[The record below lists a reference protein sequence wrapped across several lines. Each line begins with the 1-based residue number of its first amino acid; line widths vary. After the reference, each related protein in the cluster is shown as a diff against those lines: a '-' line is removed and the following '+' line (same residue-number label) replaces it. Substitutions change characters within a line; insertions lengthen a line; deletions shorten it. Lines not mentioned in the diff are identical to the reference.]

1 MGIPFVSQATAPET
15 EVKMEINITARNL
28 SVSDR
33 FRDYVSERSHKVEQ
47 LAHKV
52 QSLEIKVTRH
62 DHSRTSGPEDQ
73 VELTVIEP
81 GHVVRAEA
89 QAGDKF
95 SAFDIAFGKLSERL
109 RRAADRRK
117 VHHGAHSALGVSELT
132 ANDFAALDIHAVDAD
147 VLLGKVSSETQ
158 ENEPDFGES
167 PVLIRRKE
175 FAGNPMSVDDAL
187 YHMELVGH
195 DFYLFHDLETGKP
208 SVVYRRKG
216 WHYGVLTLS

>member
-1 MGIPFVSQATAPET
+1 
-15 EVKMEINITARNL
+15 MEINITARNL

-33 FRDYVSERSHKVEQ
+33 FRDYVAERAHKVEQ

-73 VELTVIEP
+73 VELTVVEP
-81 GHVVRAEA
+81 GHIVRAEA

-95 SAFDIAFGKLSERL
+95 SAFDIAFGKLTERL

-117 VHHGAHSALGVSELT
+117 VHHGAHGALGVSELT
-132 ANDFAALDIHAVDAD
+132 ANDFAALDIHAVDGD
-147 VLLGKVSSETQ
+147 ILLGRTAAPEAETGP
-158 ENEPDFGES
+158 ELGES
-167 PVLIRRKE
+167 PVVIRRKE
-175 FAGNPMSVDDAL
+175 FAGKPMSVDDAL

-195 DFYLFHDLETGKP
+195 DFYLFLDSETGKP

-216 WHYGVLTLS
+216 WNYGVLTLS

>member
-1 MGIPFVSQATAPET
+1 
-15 EVKMEINITARNL
+15 MEINISTRNL

-33 FRDYVSERSHKVEQ
+33 FRDYVEDRAHKVEQ

-52 QSLEIKVTRH
+52 ETLEIKVTRH
-62 DHSRTSGPEDQ
+62 DHSKTAGTEDQ
-73 VELTVIEP
+73 VELTVFEP

-95 SAFDIAFGKLSERL
+95 AAFDAALGKLSERL

-117 VHHGAHSALGVSELT
+117 VHHGRHGSIGASELS
-132 ANDFAALDIHAVDAD
+132 AHDFAELDIHPVDAD
-147 VLLGKVSSETQ
+147 VLLGTRTAPVEA
-158 ENEPDFGES
+158 EHEVDLGES
-167 PVLIRRKE
+167 PVVIRRKQFE
-175 FAGNPMSVDDAL
+175 ATPMTVDDAL

-195 DFYLFHDLETGKP
+195 DFYLFLDSETSKP

-216 WHYGVLTLS
+216 WNYGVITLDGK

>member
-1 MGIPFVSQATAPET
+1 
-15 EVKMEINITARNL
+15 MEINITARNL

-33 FRDYVSERSHKVEQ
+33 FRDYVAERAHKVEQ

-52 QSLEIKVTRH
+52 QSLDIKVTRH
-62 DHSRTSGPEDQ
+62 DHSKSSGPEDQ

-81 GHVVRAEA
+81 GHVIRAEA

-109 RRAADRRK
+109 RRASDRRK
-117 VHHGAHSALGVSELT
+117 VHHGAHGSVGTSELT
-132 ANDFAALDIHAVDAD
+132 ANDFASLDIHAVDGD
-147 VLLGKVSSETQ
+147 VLLGRSEVPAADET
-158 ENEPDFGES
+158 PDLGES
-167 PVLIRRKE
+167 PVVIRRKS
-175 FAGNPMSVDDAL
+175 FAGNPMTVDDAL

-195 DFYLFHDLETGKP
+195 DFYLFHDSETGKP

-216 WHYGVLTLS
+216 WNYGVLTLS

>member
-1 MGIPFVSQATAPET
+1 MAPEL
-15 EVKMEINITARNL
+15 EVIMEINITARNL

-33 FRDYVSERSHKVEQ
+33 FRDYVAERAHKVEQ

-81 GHVVRAEA
+81 GHIVRAEA

-117 VHHGAHSALGVSELT
+117 VHHGAHGSIGVSELT
-132 ANDFAALDIHAVDAD
+132 ATDFASLDIHAVDAD
-147 VLLGKVSSETQ
+147 VLLGKAGQ
-158 ENEPDFGES
+158 EEAESTPDLGES
-167 PVLIRRKE
+167 PVVIRHKE
-175 FAGNPMSVDDAL
+175 FAGKPMSVDDAL

-195 DFYLFHDLETGKP
+195 DFYLFHNSETGKP

-216 WHYGVLTLS
+216 WNYGVLTLS

>member
-1 MGIPFVSQATAPET
+1 MAPEL
-15 EVKMEINITARNL
+15 EVIMEINITARNL

-52 QSLEIKVTRH
+52 QSLDIKVTRH

-81 GHVVRAEA
+81 GHIIRAEA
-89 QAGDKF
+89 HAGDKF

-117 VHHGAHSALGVSELT
+117 VHHGAHGAIGVSELT
-132 ANDFAALDIHAVDAD
+132 ANDFASLDIHAVDAD
-147 VLLGKVSSETQ
+147 VLLGKTTKAE
-158 ENEPDFGES
+158 EAAGPDLGES
-167 PVLIRRKE
+167 PVVIRHKE
-175 FAGNPMSVDDAL
+175 FAGEPISVDDAL

-195 DFYLFHDLETGKP
+195 DFYLFNDVATGKP

-216 WHYGVLTLS
+216 WNYGVLTLS